1 MTADNLNNMR
11 VIPDLLAINEK
22 VRPNKVAYRQFDDKS
37 KTWISVTWKEFADM
51 VRSWRKAFTASGLS
65 KGDHAAVLL
74 PNSITAT
81 ACDLSILSQGM
92 VPVPLHAVDTPSS
105 SAFIL
110 NNSEAKILFVP
121 RTLRWNAMLNAQ
133 KEYPYLKLVVTT
145 GNDAEGAS
153 EDSPVPVVNLS
164 DWLKQGEN
172 TDLKEVS
179 IDPDDLAAIV
189 YTSGTTGKPKG
200 VMLTHDNVLSNVKS
214 FSQVI
219 DVGSDDVFLSFLPF
233 SHTFERTVT
242 FYFTLFLGAEVG
254 FARSVLKLAEDLKII
269 RPTIFVA
276 VPRVFEQFHSRI
288 KASLQSKGSIAA
300 TLADQAEMIGWRRF
314 CRRNGLAVPSS
325 SASWL
330 DSFIWPML
338 ESRIVLPIRDVFG
351 GRLRIA
357 IAGGAALNNAIG
369 RFYNAMG
376 VELRQGYGLT
386 ETSPVISVNR
396 ENCNNPVTVGQPIP
410 GLQIR
415 LGDIEELQV
424 KGPTVMKGY
433 WKRPDATAEVFTEDG
448 WFRTGDQAD
457 LSDAG
462 RIRIKGRIKEIIVT
476 STGEKIPPTDME
488 LAIQT
493 DPLFE
498 QVMVVGEAR
507 PFITALAVVNEAEWE
522 KFAKEFNVDPSD
534 DRMLM
539 RRDIRM
545 AALKR
550 LKKAASR
557 FPQYGIPRNIRLLK
571 EHWTVDKM
579 SDGHDEASPPIIREN
594 LR

>member
-1 MTADNLNNMR
+1 M
-11 VIPDLLAINEK
+11 
-22 VRPNKVAYRQFDDKS
+22 
-37 KTWISVTWKEFADM
+37 
-51 VRSWRKAFTASGLS
+51 
-65 KGDHAAVLL
+65 
-74 PNSITAT
+74 
-81 ACDLSILSQGM
+81 
-92 VPVPLHAVDTPSS
+92 
-105 SAFIL
+105 
-110 NNSEAKILFVP
+110 
-121 RTLRWNAMLNAQ
+121 
-133 KEYPYLKLVVTT
+133 
-145 GNDAEGAS
+145 
-153 EDSPVPVVNLS
+153 
-164 DWLKQGEN
+164 
-172 TDLKEVS
+172 
-179 IDPDDLAAIV
+179 
-189 YTSGTTGKPKG
+189 
-200 VMLTHDNVLSNVKS
+200 
-214 FSQVI
+214 
-219 DVGSDDVFLSFLPF
+219 
-233 SHTFERTVT
+233 
-242 FYFTLFLGAEVG
+242 
-254 FARSVLKLAEDLKII
+254 
-269 RPTIFVA
+269 
-276 VPRVFEQFHSRI
+276 
-288 KASLQSKGSIAA
+288 
-300 TLADQAEMIGWRRF
+300 
-314 CRRNGLAVPSS
+314 
-325 SASWL
+325 
-330 DSFIWPML
+330 
-338 ESRIVLPIRDVFG
+338 
-351 GRLRIA
+351 RIA
-357 IAGGAALNNAIG
+357 IAGGGALNNAIG

-571 EHWTVDKM
+571 EHWTVDNGCLTVTMKLRR
-579 SDGHDEASPPIIREN
+579 PIIREK
-594 LR
+594 LRAEIDELYTVPQNNV